1 MYRHPLQFLSRVQ
14 NLYVTSKDW
23 ESYRTHGY
31 LTSVSYEGL
40 QFMMR
45 TAITIPLVGPTTETK
60 KGRGILGKQK
70 QSTLF
75 YSVNGRVSLAR
86 GSRSYHMELHHT
98 APGLTNVYVL
108 LNFDAIKRDGH
119 L

>member
-40 QFMMR
+40 QSMMR
-45 TAITIPLVGPTTETK
+45 TAITIPLVGQTTETK
-60 KGRGILGKQK
+60 KGGESSGNKSK
-70 QSTLF
+70 AHYSTQ
-75 YSVNGRVSLAR
+75 
-86 GSRSYHMELHHT
+86 
-98 APGLTNVYVL
+98 
-108 LNFDAIKRDGH
+108 
-119 L
+119 